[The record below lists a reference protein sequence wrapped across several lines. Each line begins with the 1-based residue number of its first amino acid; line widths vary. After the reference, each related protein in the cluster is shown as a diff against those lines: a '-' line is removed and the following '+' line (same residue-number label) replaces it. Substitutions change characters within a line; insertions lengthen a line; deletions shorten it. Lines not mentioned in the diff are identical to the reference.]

1 MAETRMKSQ
10 RGFSAG
16 RSFARRYKAK
26 HGRGPSIAELVFA
39 WGNWV
44 ITCAGIASLKA
55 RRALPP
61 HGVFPRDKWIT
72 EEGALEL
79 ERRLVRF
86 KGCSIEGFRD
96 KSWLQY
102 FAGAR
107 KVSGRIFLVNNE
119 ESTL

>member
-1 MAETRMKSQ
+1 MAETKMKTQ

-16 RSFARRYKAK
+16 RLFARRYKAK
-26 HGRGPSIAELVFA
+26 HGRGPSVVELVCG

-44 ITCAGIASLKA
+44 IICAGIASLKS
-55 RRALPP
+55 RCALPP

-79 ERRLVRF
+79 KRRITRF
-86 KGCSIEGFRD
+86 KGCSIEEFRD

-102 FAGAR
+102 LAGAR
-107 KVSGRIFLVNNE
+107 KVRGCFLF
-119 ESTL
+119 